1 MEMGESPR
9 TVYATKGMEAVNS
22 RRSEV
27 SFTQRQEEHHLP
39 PHRAAH
45 EPAPT
50 GQDRRLQADRQPHQ
64 APPRRRWP
72 ITDLVTELDY
82 PALAEDVREVL
93 RALIFQKR
101 YTAQTTELRQ
111 SRADLVTE
119 KGRKK

>member
-1 MEMGESPR
+1 MSLHQLAKIADYKQ
-9 TVYATKGMEAVNS
+9 TASLIKL
-22 RRSEV
+22 
-27 SFTQRQEEHHLP
+27 LP
-39 PHRAAH
+39 GDA
-45 EPAPT
+45 
-50 GQDRRLQADRQPHQ
+50 GQ
-64 APPRRRWP
+64 P